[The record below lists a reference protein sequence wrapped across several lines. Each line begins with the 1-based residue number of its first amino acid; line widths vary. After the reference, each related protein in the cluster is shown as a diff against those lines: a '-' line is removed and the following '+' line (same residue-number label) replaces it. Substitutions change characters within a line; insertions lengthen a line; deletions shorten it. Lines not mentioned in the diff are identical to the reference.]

1 MRQNTEL
8 RREIGDLK
16 KDCEEL
22 VQCKAVLE
30 NELRE
35 EQAYQEQMRQMI
47 AKLKRN
53 IYEVKQ
59 ERERCLKEIS
69 KTRKIHSNL

>member
-1 MRQNTEL
+1 MREKKSNEIVRQNTEL

-35 EQAYQEQMRQMI
+35 E
-47 AKLKRN
+47 
-53 IYEVKQ
+53 
-59 ERERCLKEIS
+59 
-69 KTRKIHSNL
+69 